1 MTACEPS
8 DLLAVP
14 MTACEPSDL
23 LAVPMTASTA
33 YSQLYSELF
42 RAFSDITGS
51 TRLLRQHL
59 HTDDRSA
66 TR

>member
-1 MTACEPS
+1 MTTCE
-8 DLLAVP
+8 A
-14 MTACEPSDL
+14 SDL

>member
-8 DLLAVP
+8 DLLV
-14 MTACEPSDL
+14 
-23 LAVPMTASTA
+23 VPMTASTA
-33 YSQLYSELF
+33 YSQLYHELF
-42 RAFSDITGS
+42 RAFTDITGS
-51 TRLLRQHL
+51 TTLLRQHL